1 MVASILQLS
10 RRCFPSPWSEIHFAA
25 AVLSVR
31 YKMDFHGKATS
42 CISHWEIQFLGKET
56 VHYEFVTDCDNKLCV
71 TVRQA
76 QLGKEGAERIS
87 RATKLGENRINEDIN
102 HYWHWQTA

>member
-1 MVASILQLS
+1 
-10 RRCFPSPWSEIHFAA
+10 
-25 AVLSVR
+25 
-31 YKMDFHGKATS
+31 MDFHGKATS
-42 CISHWEIQFLGKET
+42 DISHWEIQFLGKET

-102 HYWHWQTA
+102 HYWHWQTSQATLGIMKTGNKMDRLTHGH